1 MTATL
6 GCRAGRHRWVQDDR
20 STLVC
25 RRCGLVRRRRKTL
38 LCRLGSHHW
47 VSVTN
52 EGQRYLECARC
63 GRYGGVPASF
73 SWGRRNP
80 DL

>member
-6 GCRAGRHRWVQDDR
+6 ACRVGRHHWMQQDR

-25 RRCGLVRRRRKTL
+25 RRCGAVRPRRKTL
-38 LCRLGSHHW
+38 RCYLGSHHW

-52 EGQRYLECARC
+52 EGQHYLECARC
-63 GRYGGVPASF
+63 GRYGGGPASF
-73 SWGRRNP
+73 SWGRRDPN
-80 DL
+80 L